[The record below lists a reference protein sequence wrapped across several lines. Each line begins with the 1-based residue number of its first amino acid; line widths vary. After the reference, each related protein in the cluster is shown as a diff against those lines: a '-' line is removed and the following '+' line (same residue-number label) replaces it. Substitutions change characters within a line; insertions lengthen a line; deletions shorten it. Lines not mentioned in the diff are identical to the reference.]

1 MGDPGA
7 GPRLG
12 PGSEANSPAESVGR
26 TGQGN
31 ECIPKLHSCL
41 PQSSILKLWQRR
53 RFAPPIRRAQPSREL
68 PGFVSIRGNGHAH
81 VLPGGTGRGRR
92 RVVTLNSNC
101 TLLPTSET
109 PGVGMCPPDSLTHTE
124 DVCTRGYSFWQP
136 RQSRFQ
142 KQPKYC
148 SIVGSFVAVV
158 YCSQAVLGPG
168 PSVGG
173 GDARGGRGRG
183 PGGGGRG
190 RRWWLSAV
198 PKVCPRGRKA
208 GTEHKQKA
216 ITIYKRAVLA
226 CTPRVHTCAFT
237 CFERGSKLLEGAR

>member
-1 MGDPGA
+1 M
-7 GPRLG
+7 
-12 PGSEANSPAESVGR
+12 
-26 TGQGN
+26 
-31 ECIPKLHSCL
+31 
-41 PQSSILKLWQRR
+41 SI
-53 RFAPPIRRAQPSREL
+53 
-68 PGFVSIRGNGHAH
+68 GGNGHAH
-81 VLPGGTGRGRR
+81 VLRGGTGRGRR
-92 RVVTLNSNC
+92 RVVTLNRNC

-109 PGVGMCPPDSLTHTE
+109 PRVGMCPPDSLTHTE

-148 SIVGSFVAVV
+148 STVCSFVAVV

-168 PSVGG
+168 PAVGG

-190 RRWWLSAV
+190 RRWWLRTV
-198 PKVCPRGRKA
+198 PKVHPRGRKA

-216 ITIYKRAVLA
+216 ITIYKGAVLA
-226 CTPRVHTCAFT
+226 CTPHVHTCAFT
-237 CFERGSKLLEGAR
+237 CFERGSKLL